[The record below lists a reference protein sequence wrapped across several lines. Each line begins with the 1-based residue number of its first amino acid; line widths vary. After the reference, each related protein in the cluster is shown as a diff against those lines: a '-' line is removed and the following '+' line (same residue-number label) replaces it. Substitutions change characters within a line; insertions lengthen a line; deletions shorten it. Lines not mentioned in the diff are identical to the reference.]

1 MNRSPESSRVPSVEH
16 WERLRQLFHGAL
28 GRPASD
34 RDAYLKDAC
43 ATDPTL
49 LADVNRLF
57 KAHDEA
63 GSFLES
69 PVVELLPSDDLAHSD
84 QHAMSLAPALVLV
97 STKWFRGSG
106 SGDGRSVSR
115 LRCALGSACGRQD
128 STSRDHKRSGT
139 QAAVHSR
146 SEGRIRPQPPQHC
159 HRLRHR
165 RDRRDRLHRNGV

>member
-84 QHAMSLAPALVLV
+84 QHAMSLAPGARLGVYEV
-97 STKWFRGSG
+97 
-106 SGDGRSVSR
+106 VSR
-115 LRCALGSACGRQD
+115 IGIGGMGEVYRACDVR
-128 STSRDHKRSGT
+128 
-139 QAAVHSR
+139 
-146 SEGRIRPQPPQHC
+146 
-159 HRLRHR
+159 
-165 RDRRDRLHRNGV
+165 